1 MSAPTANFTV
11 STTALIVPAVFLSFA
26 ICCVGLRVYV
36 RIGLLRSF
44 LIEDWLCVLT
54 LIFFSAHAGLLF
66 GVEASLATP
75 KPSLEVYEKI
85 INIVISDVVI
95 YLCASIALK
104 LSLAFFFLR
113 FVVERWQRVLIYVFL
128 AIFIAN
134 SVSSIFLVLFWCSDP
149 TKYAMKTIMG
159 QCTGTNPALN
169 AANILQGVLN
179 AATDW
184 LFATLP
190 IFVVLKT
197 QMIKREKAIV
207 AGIFALA
214 VAGSV
219 AAILRAV
226 YWPALVK
233 GTLSGFRKGMMWS
246 TVEIGAG
253 IIASSAA
260 TLRPLLKKIDF
271 GKSWSRKSRS
281 GVVSNGASLPDSEK
295 GFEKEVVQVK
305 STGSGS
311 QAGSDSK
318 EWWDAEIVSPEAE
331 ILTEAE
337 ALQLGSR

>member
-36 RIGLLRSF
+36 RTGLLRSF
-44 LIEDWLCVLT
+44 LVEDWLCILT

-66 GVEASLATP
+66 GIEASLATP

-169 AANILQGVLN
+169 AANILQG
-179 AATDW
+179 
-184 LFATLP
+184 
-190 IFVVLKT
+190 T

-246 TVEIGAG
+246 TIEIGAG

-260 TLRPLLKKIDF
+260 TLRPLLKKVNL
-271 GKSWSRKSRS
+271 GKNWSRKSRS
-281 GVVSNGASLPDSEK
+281 GVVSNEASLPDSEK
-295 GFEKEVVQVK
+295 GFEKEVVKVK
-305 STGSGS
+305 SAGSGS
-311 QAGSDSK
+311 QSGSDSK
-318 EWWDAEIVSPEAE
+318 EWWDAEVVSPEAE

-337 ALQLGSR
+337 ALRLQA